1 MEAIGD
7 NIKAIRKLLSKKADL
22 SLIFSTT
29 LSDYTTPIYPPLELG
44 TDENWVIG
52 LLSLETYYSF
62 SNINNTNNIFKY
74 SIDNG
79 ITWKTITLP
88 PGAYEI
94 EQINSEIKRLML
106 PDVGIEILV
115 NTVTLGSI
123 VDITAPTYRVDFT
136 VANSISSV
144 LGFNPQILTE
154 GYNVSD
160 TVVNILDV
168 NTILVNC
175 NIVNNSYLKG
185 SHAPILYSFFP
196 NVKPGRKIVKEPST
210 IAYLAV
216 NQKYI
221 PNIRIWL
228 TDQDENIIDFRGEV
242 ITYRLHMK
250 QL

>member
-1 MEAIGD
+1 MELIGD
-7 NIKAIRKLLSKKADL
+7 DIKAIRKLLTKKADL

-29 LSDYTTPIYPPLELG
+29 LSDYTTPIYPPLEFG

-62 SNINNTNNIFKY
+62 SNIDNTNNIFTY

-79 ITWKTITLP
+79 TTWKTITLP

-94 EQINSEIKRLML
+94 GQINSEIKRLML
-106 PDVGIEILV
+106 PDEGIEILA
-115 NTVTLGSI
+115 NTITLGSI
-123 VDITAPTYRVDFT
+123 VDITAPAYQVDFT

-144 LGFNPQILTE
+144 LGFNPQILLV
-154 GYNVSD
+154 GYNVSN

-185 SHAPILYSFFP
+185 SHSPILYSFFP
-196 NVKPGRKIVKEPST
+196 NVSPGKKIVKEPST
-210 IAYLAV
+210 IAYLPI

-228 TDQDENIIDFRGEV
+228 TDQNENIIDFRGET

>member
-7 NIKAIRKLLSKKADL
+7 DIKAIRKLLTKKADV
-22 SLIFSTT
+22 SLVISTT
-29 LSDYTTPIYPPLELG
+29 LSDYTTPIYPPLELA

-62 SNINNTNNIFKY
+62 ANINNTNNIFRY
-74 SIDNG
+74 STDNG

-94 EQINSEIKRLML
+94 EQINSEIKRLIL

-144 LGFNPQILTE
+144 LGFNPQILTG

-160 TVVNILDV
+160 TVVNILNV

-210 IAYLAV
+210 IAYLPI

-228 TDQDENIIDFRGEV
+228 TDQNENIIDFRGEE